1 MRKSSKKLVYT
12 LAPESN
18 TNGHSLGVNSLCA
31 HEDLLFS
38 AGRDGVVNMWS
49 TSKTAPT
56 AFVAANQMHTHWVND
71 ICTVNNGRSVLS
83 ASSDLSVKLWTP
95 SRNETVLVGHHRDYV
110 KCIAERGLADPSWA
124 ATGGLDQQI
133 IIWDLVALKQRAVM
147 KPTSSN
153 QAARSQ
159 QHLSLYS
166 LVASSS
172 GSQLVVGGGPDGII
186 RCWDARE
193 PERVQAMLVGHT
205 DNVRSIVLP
214 EDVGGTPGGL
224 ISASSDGT
232 VRLWDVGMRKVVS
245 TLDSHVDS
253 VWSLSMTDPQTLYS
267 ADRSGLVI
275 KTDLSHGLD
284 VDSEVVCREH
294 GSVNRVLAVD
304 GSVWTATE
312 NSRIHRWAD
321 VAVRPGKQVS
331 EVPSELVEPVRAK
344 GHAHSGSH
352 DWGDWTIKF
361 HGDGKEHVEHPEA
374 TETGSDDTPSDT
386 PSDTLLETL
395 QGQNGLIKHKLL
407 LNRRQ
412 VLAIDTAG
420 EVSLWDLVL
429 CREVQKFG
437 KRDMDEVFNELKTHE
452 IGVAWCQV
460 QTKSGRLYV
469 TLEENSFSDGEVY
482 IDELGTDYVFPEDF
496 VRSSASTTTSTG
508 LDNPDQ
514 RLNLGQWILTNLF
527 TNLIDR
533 QVESDA
539 DYRKHF
545 DEYRANEER
554 AAAAALAAKEDKQL
568 PPTPADDAA
577 AASAAA
583 AAAAAATNKEEPS
596 KFRLFGKKKRNSVAG
611 TPTPT
616 LNTSAASA
624 TNGTG
629 AKPTSPVATRP
640 ATAAAGGAG
649 TGATG
654 AASTAAAAAASSAAA
669 DVPPPNL
676 EAITA
681 TTRAKYASST
691 DSSLLKP
698 PSFPKLEIPNVVV
711 IISQYNSDFGEN
723 MDLVCEQ
730 RDKFENHYNDLPDWV
745 VNLLLFNQIPHKD
758 PVKVNFTL
766 TPEHEKDAINPP
778 RLSAY
783 RMLRIKRI
791 TNYIS
796 DHLASRPNPDTIE
809 LSCQGRVLGPKE
821 TLASVRSQWKTG
833 GDVIINYRFV

>member
-12 LAPESN
+12 LAPESSN
-18 TNGHSLGVNSLCA
+18 CGHSLGVNSLCA
-31 HEDLLFS
+31 HDDLLYS

-49 TSKTAPT
+49 TSANAPT
-56 AFVAANQMHTHWVND
+56 RFVAANQMHTHWVND
-71 ICTVNNGRSVLS
+71 VCTVNGGRSVLS

-95 SRNETVLVGHHRDYV
+95 SRNETVVVGHHRDYV
-110 KCIAERGLADPSWA
+110 KCIAERGSADPTWA

-133 IIWDLVALKQRAVM
+133 VLWDLAALKQRAVM

-153 QAARSQ
+153 RSQ

-166 LVASSS
+166 LAASSS

-205 DNVRSIVLP
+205 DNVRALVLP

-253 VWSLSMTDPQTLYS
+253 VWSLSMTDPTTLYS

-275 KTDLSHGLD
+275 KTDLGRGLD
-284 VDSEVVCREH
+284 ADSEVVCREH

-321 VAVRPGKQVS
+321 VSVRPGKL
-331 EVPSELVEPVRAK
+331 EEEPEEPRK
-344 GHAHSGSH
+344 GHAHSNSH

-361 HGDGKEHVEHPEA
+361 HGEDGEKKAEPKPQEVQQAKESNE
-374 TETGSDDTPSDT
+374 T

-482 IDELGTDYVFPEDF
+482 IDELGSDYVFPDDF
-496 VRSSASTTTSTG
+496 VRSSASTTSSG

-527 TNLIDR
+527 SNLIER
-533 QVESDA
+533 QQDSDA
-539 DYRKHF
+539 DYRRHF
-545 DEYRANEER
+545 EEYRANEER
-554 AAAAALAAKEDKQL
+554 AAAAAQAAKEEKQL
-568 PPTPADDAA
+568 PPTPVDESPAV
-577 AASAAA
+577 AS
-583 AAAAAATNKEEPS
+583 KEEPS

-611 TPTPT
+611 PSTPL
-616 LNTSAASA
+616 LNTSAPA
-624 TNGTG
+624 TNGS
-629 AKPTSPVATRP
+629 KPTSPVATRP
-640 ATAAAGGAG
+640 
-649 TGATG
+649 
-654 AASTAAAAAASSAAA
+654 STAAAASAASSAAA

-681 TTRAKYASST
+681 TMRAKYNSAS
-691 DSSLLKP
+691 DASLLKP
-698 PSFPKLEIPNVVV
+698 PQFPKITIPDVVV

-723 MDLVCEQ
+723 MDLVCER
-730 RDKFENHYNDLPDWV
+730 RDKFETHYNDLPDWV

-796 DHLASRPNPDTIE
+796 DHLASRPNPDSIE

-833 GDVIINYRFV
+833 GDVIINYRFVS

>member
-12 LAPESN
+12 LAPESF

-31 HEDLLFS
+31 HGDLLYS

-71 ICTVNNGRSVLS
+71 ICSVNNGRSILS

-95 SRNETVLVGHHRDYV
+95 SKNETVLVGHHRDYV
-110 KCIAERGLADPSWA
+110 KCIAERGEADPTWA

-133 IIWDLVALKQRAVM
+133 IIWDLEALKQRAVM

-159 QHLSLYS
+159 RHLSLYS
-166 LVASSS
+166 LAASSS

-205 DNVRSIVLP
+205 DNVRALVLP

-275 KTDLSHGLD
+275 KTDLGRGLD

-321 VAVRPGKQVS
+321 VTVRPGKEVS
-331 EVPSELVEPVRAK
+331 EAPEEPSEASRVK

-361 HGDGKEHVEHPEA
+361 HGDGKPEEQQAEAAEVAHTTEA
-374 TETGSDDTPSDT
+374 TPPSDT

-437 KRDMDEVFNELKTHE
+437 KRDMEEVFEELMTHE

-482 IDELGTDYVFPEDF
+482 IDELGTDYVFPDDF
-496 VRSSASTTTSTG
+496 VRSSASTTSSG

-527 TNLIDR
+527 SNLIDK
-533 QVESDA
+533 QLESDT
-539 DYRKHF
+539 DYRRHF
-545 DEYRANEER
+545 DEYRAAEDR
-554 AAAAALAAKEDKQL
+554 AAAVALAAKVEKQL
-568 PPTPADDAA
+568 PPTPAEDP
-577 AASAAA
+577 SAALNA
-583 AAAAAATNKEEPS
+583 ANNVKEESS
-596 KFRLFGKKKRNSVAG
+596 KFRLFGKKKRNSIVAA
-611 TPTPT
+611 PTV
-616 LNTSAASA
+616 NTTAAASA
-624 TNGTG
+624 TTNGSH
-629 AKPTSPVATRP
+629 KPSSPVATTRP
-640 ATAAAGGAG
+640 
-649 TGATG
+649 
-654 AASTAAAAAASSAAA
+654 STAANAAAASSAAA

-676 EAITA
+676 EAIVT
-681 TTRAKYASST
+681 TTRAKYASSN
-691 DSSLLKP
+691 DASLLKP
-698 PSFPKLEIPNVVV
+698 PSFPKLDIPNVVV

-730 RDKFENHYNDLPDWV
+730 RDKFSTHYNDLPDWV

-766 TPEHEKDAINPP
+766 TPEHERDAINPP

-809 LSCQGRVLGPKE
+809 LACQGRVLGPKE
-821 TLASVRSQWKTG
+821 TLASVRSSWKTG
-833 GDVIINYRFV
+833 GDVVINYRFV

>member
-12 LAPESN
+12 LAPESF

-31 HEDLLFS
+31 HDDLLYS

-56 AFVAANQMHTHWVND
+56 KFVAANQMHTHWVND
-71 ICTVNNGRSVLS
+71 ICTVNNGRSILS

-110 KCIAERGLADPSWA
+110 KCIAERGQADPTWA

-166 LVASSS
+166 LAASSS

-253 VWSLSMTDPQTLYS
+253 VWSLSMTDPETLYS

-275 KTDLSHGLD
+275 KTDLSRGLD

-331 EVPSELVEPVRAK
+331 EVPEEPTAPVRTK

-361 HGDGKEHVEHPEA
+361 HGDGKPEEGGLET
-374 TETGSDDTPSDT
+374 TEVTTSETPSDT

-496 VRSSASTTTSTG
+496 VRSSASTTSSG

-527 TNLIDR
+527 TNLIDK
-533 QVESDA
+533 QLESDA
-539 DYRKHF
+539 DYRRHF

-554 AAAAALAAKEDKQL
+554 AAAAALAAKEEKQL
-568 PPTPADDAA
+568 PPTPAEDV
-577 AASAAA
+577 SAANA
-583 AAAAAATNKEEPS
+583 ANNVKEEPS

-611 TPTPT
+611 ASSTPTV
-616 LNTSAASA
+616 NTAAA
-624 TNGTG
+624 AATTNGTS
-629 AKPTSPVATRP
+629 KPTSPVATTRP
-640 ATAAAGGAG
+640 
-649 TGATG
+649 
-654 AASTAAAAAASSAAA
+654 STAANAAAASSAAA

-681 TTRAKYASST
+681 TTRAKYASSS
-691 DSSLLKP
+691 DASLLKP
-698 PSFPKLEIPNVVV
+698 PSLPKLEIPNVVV

-730 RDKFENHYNDLPDWV
+730 RDKFESHYNDLPDWV

-796 DHLASRPNPDTIE
+796 DHLASRPNPETIE

-821 TLASVRSQWKTG
+821 TLASVRSLWKTG
-833 GDVIINYRFV
+833 GDVVINYRFV

>member
-12 LAPESN
+12 LAPESF

-31 HEDLLFS
+31 HDDLLYS

-56 AFVAANQMHTHWVND
+56 KFVAANQMHTHWVND
-71 ICTVNNGRSVLS
+71 ICTVNNGRSILS

-110 KCIAERGLADPSWA
+110 KCIAERGQADPTWA

-166 LVASSS
+166 LAASSS

-253 VWSLSMTDPQTLYS
+253 VWSLSMTDPETLYS

-275 KTDLSHGLD
+275 KTDLSRGLD

-331 EVPSELVEPVRAK
+331 EVPEEPTAPVRTK

-361 HGDGKEHVEHPEA
+361 HGDGKPEEGGLET
-374 TETGSDDTPSDT
+374 TEVTTSETPSDT

-496 VRSSASTTTSTG
+496 VRSSASTTSSG

-527 TNLIDR
+527 TNLIDK
-533 QVESDA
+533 QLESDA
-539 DYRKHF
+539 DYRRHF

-554 AAAAALAAKEDKQL
+554 AAAAALAAKEEKQL
-568 PPTPADDAA
+568 PPTPAEDV
-577 AASAAA
+577 SAANA
-583 AAAAAATNKEEPS
+583 ANNVKEEPS

-611 TPTPT
+611 ASSTPTV
-616 LNTSAASA
+616 NTAAA
-624 TNGTG
+624 AATTNGTS
-629 AKPTSPVATRP
+629 KPTSPVATTRP
-640 ATAAAGGAG
+640 
-649 TGATG
+649 
-654 AASTAAAAAASSAAA
+654 STAANAAAASSAAA

-681 TTRAKYASST
+681 TTRAKYASSS
-691 DSSLLKP
+691 DASLLKP

-730 RDKFENHYNDLPDWV
+730 RDKFESHYNDLPDWV

-796 DHLASRPNPDTIE
+796 DHLASRPNPETIE

-821 TLASVRSQWKTG
+821 TLASVRSLWKTG
-833 GDVIINYRFV
+833 GDVVIHYRFV

>member
-12 LAPESN
+12 LAPESV
-18 TNGHSLGVNSLCA
+18 TNGHSLGVNSLCS
-31 HEDLLFS
+31 HDDLIYS

-49 TSKTAPT
+49 TSKNAPT
-56 AFVAANQMHTHWVND
+56 QFVAANQMHTHWVND

-95 SRNETVLVGHHRDYV
+95 SRNEIVPVGHHRDYV
-110 KCIAERGLADPSWA
+110 KCIASRGESDPTWA

-133 IIWDLVALKQRAVM
+133 IIWDLIALKQRSVM
-147 KPTSSN
+147 KATQSN
-153 QAARSQ
+153 AAARSQ

-166 LVASSS
+166 LAASSS

-214 EDVGGTPGGL
+214 EDVGGVPGGL

-253 VWSLSMTDPQTLYS
+253 VWSLSMTDPTTLYS

-275 KTDLSHGLD
+275 KTDLSRGLD
-284 VDSEVVCREH
+284 ADSEIVCREH

-321 VAVRPGKQVS
+321 VQVKPSKEVNEEVAQPPVRP
-331 EVPSELVEPVRAK
+331 K
-344 GHAHSGSH
+344 GHSHSNSH

-361 HGDGKEHVEHPEA
+361 HGEDGKQQPEVA
-374 TETGSDDTPSDT
+374 ASDTTSDT

-429 CREVQKFG
+429 CKEVQRFG
-437 KRDMDEVFNELKTHE
+437 KRDMDEVFDELKTHE

-460 QTKSGRLYV
+460 TTKSGRLYI

-496 VRSSASTTTSTG
+496 VKSSAATTSSG

-527 TNLIDR
+527 TNLIDK
-533 QVESDA
+533 QLEGDA
-539 DYRKHF
+539 DYRLNF
-545 DEYRANEER
+545 DDYRAQEDR
-554 AAAAALAAKEDKQL
+554 VAQAALAAKEEKQL
-568 PPTPADDAA
+568 PPTP
-577 AASAAA
+577 SEESVAA
-583 AAAAAATNKEEPS
+583 AAAAAATSKEEPS
-596 KFRLFGKKKRNSVAG
+596 KFRLFGKKKRLSVVGPA
-611 TPTPT
+611 TPKVDTTAP
-616 LNTSAASA
+616 A
-624 TNGTG
+624 TNGS
-629 AKPTSPVATRP
+629 KPTSPVATRP
-640 ATAAAGGAG
+640 ATGV
-649 TGATG
+649 
-654 AASTAAAAAASSAAA
+654 AAAATPAT
-669 DVPPPNL
+669 VEPPLNL
-676 EAITA
+676 SAITTA
-681 TTRAKYASST
+681 TRAKYAAST
-691 DSSLLKP
+691 DTSLLKP
-698 PSFPKLEIPNVVV
+698 PTFPKLDTPNVVV

-723 MDLVCEQ
+723 MDLVCER
-730 RDKFENHYNDLPDWV
+730 RDKFENHWNDLPDWV

-796 DHLASRPNPDTIE
+796 DHLAARPNPDTIE

-821 TLASVRSQWKTG
+821 TLASVRSGWKTG